1 MKNESISTKKIVMT
15 AFFAAIIYL
24 GIQSFRIPLP
34 AAVGTPFL
42 HFGHIFVM
50 LAVLMLGPK
59 LSTVAGVLGLLV
71 FDVLNGYIQAIPNVF
86 VSTIIKCLLVG
97 MIFQALKKKAQG
109 DAKKEY
115 GYAVLCAAIYG
126 ITNII
131 VDFIWSTVELV
142 VLGSSWSAALAA
154 EITSIPATII
164 NAGFTVVGIAIL
176 YVPVKKAYKRI
187 LGAEESGFR
196 LFVPGTYRGSFKVI
210 CARRLLRRFHKLDI
224 IKIQKLLR
232 EAKMDGWL
240 FTDFQGHD
248 FITKEFLKLE
258 NRFCTRRLFYLIPA
272 QGEPV
277 KVLSAIEPLLLEHL
291 PGKKILYQ
299 GIEGQKK
306 VLSEL
311 LKPGMKIA
319 CQYSPGGNVPTISSM
334 DAGLIEYLRTYG
346 IKPVTSADLMQHFG
360 AVLSEHQIET
370 HRQAGVIIHKILT
383 DTFSWIREKIDAGT
397 YIDEYAMLQK
407 MQELIRQENIYM
419 DSPPF
424 FGIDEH
430 TCDPGYEPNENDSK
444 QIREGSRLIIDI
456 AGRLPEE
463 DAVYYD
469 VSWCMNVGEKIEP
482 EYKKW
487 FQIVYDAR
495 EDARQFI
502 QARLDEGETVRGYEV
517 DRRLKERFEQ
527 LGCAQYLMHRTGHN
541 IGHRC
546 HGIGANLDDYETH
559 DDRCLLPGTMFSIE
573 PGLYTEK
580 YGVRLEYDVH
590 ITSERETKVYGPV
603 QDEILVI

>member
-1 MKNESISTKKIVMT
+1 
-15 AFFAAIIYL
+15 
-24 GIQSFRIPLP
+24 
-34 AAVGTPFL
+34 
-42 HFGHIFVM
+42 
-50 LAVLMLGPK
+50 
-59 LSTVAGVLGLLV
+59 
-71 FDVLNGYIQAIPNVF
+71 
-86 VSTIIKCLLVG
+86 
-97 MIFQALKKKAQG
+97 
-109 DAKKEY
+109 
-115 GYAVLCAAIYG
+115 
-126 ITNII
+126 
-131 VDFIWSTVELV
+131 
-142 VLGSSWSAALAA
+142 
-154 EITSIPATII
+154 
-164 NAGFTVVGIAIL
+164 
-176 YVPVKKAYKRI
+176 
-187 LGAEESGFR
+187 
-196 LFVPGTYRGSFKVI
+196 
-210 CARRLLRRFHKLDI
+210 
-224 IKIQKLLR
+224 
-232 EAKMDGWL
+232 MDGWL

-248 FITKEFLKLE
+248 FITKEFLELG

-346 IKPVTSADLMQHFG
+346 IEPVTSADLMQHFG
-360 AVLSEHQIET
+360 AVLTEHQIET

-407 MQELIRQENIYM
+407 MQELIRQENIYSWIREKIDAGTYIDEYAMLQKMQELIRQENIYM

-430 TCDPGYEPNENDSK
+430 ACDPGYEPNENDSK